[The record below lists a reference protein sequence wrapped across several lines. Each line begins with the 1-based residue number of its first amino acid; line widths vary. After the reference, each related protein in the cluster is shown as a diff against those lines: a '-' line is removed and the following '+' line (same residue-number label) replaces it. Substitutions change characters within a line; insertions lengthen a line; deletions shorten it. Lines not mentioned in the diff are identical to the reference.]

1 MIFSIHVHYAC
12 LFQLFHHPAGNDAAA
27 SSVLLGQQYE
37 MAMRIMI
44 DMDMVLFKHH
54 ICMIPPVG
62 MNASMML
69 KEKKK

>member
-1 MIFSIHVHYAC
+1 M
-12 LFQLFHHPAGNDAAA
+12 
-27 SSVLLGQQYE
+27 LLGQQYE